1 MLDPFGNMQNFL
13 GGFQQFMN
21 NPMQYMLQRQFQI
34 PQNMMNDPNKIIQY
48 LMNSGRLSQDQYNWG
63 KYMSNQIQNNPQ
75 FKQFFDH
82 K

>member
-13 GGFQQFMN
+13 GGFRQFMN
-21 NPMQYMLQRQFQI
+21 NPMQYMVQRQFQI

-48 LMNSGRLSQDQYNWG
+48 LMNSGRLTQDQYNWG
-63 KYMSNQIQNNPQ
+63 KYMSSQIQNNPQ
-75 FKQFFDH
+75 FKHFFDN

>member
-1 MLDPFGNMQNFL
+1 MLDPFGNMQSFL
-13 GGFQQFMN
+13 GGFTQFMN

-48 LMNSGRLSQDQYNWG
+48 LMNSGRLTQDQYNWG

-75 FKQFFDH
+75 FKQFFN
-82 K
+82 KK